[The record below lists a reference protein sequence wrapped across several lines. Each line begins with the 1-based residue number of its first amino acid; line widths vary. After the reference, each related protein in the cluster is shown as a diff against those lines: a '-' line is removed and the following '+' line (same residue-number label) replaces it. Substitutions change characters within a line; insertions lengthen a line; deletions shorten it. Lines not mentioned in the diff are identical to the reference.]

1 MPRSPSPTRRSAPLA
16 KVIGAGVVGT
26 TIEWYDFFLYG
37 SAAALVFNKLF
48 FPATDPLV
56 GTMLAFLTFSV
67 GFVARPVGGI
77 VFGHFGDRIGRKK
90 LLTLSLILM
99 GGSTFL
105 IGLLPT
111 YATLGA
117 GAAAALV
124 TLRFVQGFAIGGE
137 WGGAVLLVAE
147 HGGQRRRGLWA
158 SMPQAGAPAG
168 NLLAT
173 LVLWTLS
180 LTLSQ
185 EAFLSWGWRLPFL
198 LSAVLVAV
206 GYWIRVSV
214 DESPAFREAQARAE
228 AERAA
233 DAGRTERAPL
243 LQVLTRHRREVL
255 CGMAARLVENI
266 SYYMLTAFALA
277 YATDALGMRRD
288 LVLSGLIVA
297 NACHLLAIPAFG
309 ALSDRLGRRPVYLTG
324 TVLMGAFGFVM
335 FPLLETRDAVVV
347 TATLAAGMV
356 VHALMFGPQAAFFA
370 EMFSTR
376 IRYSGASFT
385 YQVTNIVGG
394 GLAPIIAL
402 YLLDRFG
409 SWQPIAVYLAAAAVV
424 STLGVLLARETRGSD
439 LEEPARQHVDGT
451 EQAPRTIASPL
462 G

>member
-1 MPRSPSPTRRSAPLA
+1 MSAYPSPARGTRPPTSLT
-16 KVIGAGVVGT
+16 KVIGAGVIGT

-48 FPATDPLV
+48 FPSADPLV

-67 GFVARPVGGI
+67 GFVARPIGGI
-77 VFGHFGDRIGRKK
+77 VFGHFGDRVGRKK
-90 LLTLSLILM
+90 LLTLSLMLM

-117 GAAAALV
+117 GAAALLV

-147 HGGQRRRGLWA
+147 HGGPRRRGLWA
-158 SMPQAGAPAG
+158 SLPQAGAPTG
-168 NLLAT
+168 NLLAA
-173 LVLWTLS
+173 LVLWILA
-180 LTLSQ
+180 LTLNQ

-206 GYWIRVSV
+206 GFWIRVSV
-214 DESPAFREAQARAE
+214 DESPAFQQAKARAE
-228 AERAA
+228 ADRAGA
-233 DAGRTERAPL
+233 AKERAPL
-243 LQVLTRHRREVL
+243 LRVLRDHRREVL

-266 SYYMLTAFALA
+266 SYYVITAFSLS
-277 YATDALGMRRD
+277 YAADTLGMDRD
-288 LVLSGLIVA
+288 LVLGALIVA
-297 NACHLLAIPAFG
+297 NACHLVAIPAFG
-309 ALSDRLGRRPVYLTG
+309 ALSDRLGRRPVYLVG

-335 FPLLETRDAVVV
+335 FPLLQTRDAAVV

-356 VHALMFGPQAAFFA
+356 VHAMMFGPQAAFFS

-394 GLAPIIAL
+394 GLAPIVAL
-402 YLLDRFG
+402 YLLDRFD
-409 SWQPIAVYLAAAAVV
+409 SWQPVAVYLGAAAVV
-424 STLGVLLARETRGSD
+424 SAAGVLLARETRGSD
-439 LEEPARQHVDGT
+439 PDAQTGDTNPLPAD
-451 EQAPRTIASPL
+451 APAPTPA